1 MEEKIIALLTAQFSG
16 VRNDGLMQLARVL
29 ALQCATDDEA
39 KALVEK
45 LTKAQV
51 DGFVKEFRKE
61 VDKEVSES
69 NRTFE
74 ANLKKKFDLV
84 ERKKEQE
91 KEPKKDV
98 EPDDLASVVKAA
110 IAAELKSMK
119 ADIEGIKTGEVAK
132 SRLQSLNEKLGACKS
147 EEFKAKVLKDFGRMK
162 FETDEEFAEYLA
174 DTEKDVTKANQGV
187 ADTSLGGQQRPWKS
201 DVPNGTK
208 QATDGEIARVMD
220 KIAI

>member
-16 VRNDGLMQLARVL
+16 VRNDGLMQLARIL
-29 ALQCATDDEA
+29 ALQCATDEEA

-91 KEPKKDV
+91 KPENKPDEKQKDDV
-98 EPDDLASVVKAA
+98 MALLL
-110 IAAELKSMK
+110 AELKSMRT
-119 ADIEGIKTGEVAK
+119 DIEGIKTGEVAK

-208 QATDGEIARVMD
+208 PATDGEIARVMD
-220 KIAI
+220 KMPI